1 MFHVLIQDSMS
12 LTKNI
17 ILQGFRQ
24 LGIRSGDSFVMH
36 SSLSSLGWVEG
47 GAETVVEAM
56 LESVSS
62 GGTVFVPTMTFGIP
76 FNPKVTVSRCG
87 KITDVF
93 RRRPDAIRSL
103 SPTHSIAGI
112 GPDAKRIL
120 DGHDRT
126 LSFGPNGPDSPL
138 GKLAMEGGSIML
150 LGVTHVNNT
159 MIHII
164 QYLAELPLLDKWKD
178 VEVFDD
184 EGNTGIVKVYDPGC
198 SEGFDN
204 IEPVLTEKNA
214 QKIIKIGN
222 TQVRYMKASDVINIG
237 IEAVRKN
244 PRLLLC
250 NRPDCIFCNY
260 TRKNT

>member
-1 MFHVLIQDSMS
+1 MS
-12 LTKNI
+12 LTKNN
-17 ILQGFRQ
+17 ILKGFRQ

-36 SSLSSLGWVEG
+36 SSLSSLGWVED
-47 GAETVVEAM
+47 GAETVIAAM
-56 LESVSS
+56 LESVSP

-76 FNPKVTVSRCG
+76 FNPKVTVSECG

-120 DGHDRT
+120 DGHDRK

-138 GKLAMEGGSIML
+138 GKLAMEHGSIML
-150 LGVTHVNNT
+150 LGVTHVSNT

-164 QYLAELPLLDKWKD
+164 QYLAELPLLDKWND

-184 EGNTGIVKVYDPGC
+184 EGNTVIVKVYNPGC
-198 SEGFDN
+198 SEGFDS
-204 IEPVLTEKNA
+204 IEPVLTEKND
-214 QKIIKIGN
+214 QKMIKIGN
-222 TQVRYMKASDVINIG
+222 AKVRYMKAGDVIEIG
-237 IEAVRKN
+237 VDEVKKN